1 MDWWKDVFSFGLNDI
16 KFLLTFPLEFMG
28 FHVNIPPQTKF
39 NGGEKMNSV
48 VTTTSCILVAIS
60 GYIMWFPSIFPSTLV
75 RLAYP
80 THDIFMIIAT
90 MMVCMHGY
98 LGSLHPGSGES
109 FWGMV
114 KVPLRPIGRNTITR
128 PGTTGSVNNRI
139 KPLPKLQKERTPL
152 FLYRSGC
159 ICHNI
164 NKSWG

>member
-1 MDWWKDVFSFGLNDI
+1 
-16 KFLLTFPLEFMG
+16 
-28 FHVNIPPQTKF
+28 
-39 NGGEKMNSV
+39 MNSV

-114 KVPLRPIGRNTITR
+114 K
-128 PGTTGSVNNRI
+128 GTVKADWAEHHHKAWYDR
-139 KPLPKLQKERTPL
+139 QREQQD
-152 FLYRSGC
+152 
-159 ICHNI
+159 
-164 NKSWG
+164 